1 MTAKEFYDKI
11 GGNYNEI
18 IGRLMSEDIIPQ
30 FCDIFF
36 ENDCY
41 QQLLDGMN
49 EKDVDKAFRAA
60 HTLKGISANM
70 AFTQL
75 TLITSAI
82 TECLRAGDMD
92 GATIIFP
99 KLKREY
105 EKAESAYE
113 ELKN

>member
-1 MTAKEFYDKI
+1 MTAKECYDKR
-11 GGNYNEI
+11 GGNDNGISWGLRIEYV
-18 IGRLMSEDIIPQ
+18 MPK

-49 EKDVDKAFRAA
+49 EKNVDKAFRAA

-75 TLITSAI
+75 TLISSAI

-92 GATIIFP
+92 GASIIFP